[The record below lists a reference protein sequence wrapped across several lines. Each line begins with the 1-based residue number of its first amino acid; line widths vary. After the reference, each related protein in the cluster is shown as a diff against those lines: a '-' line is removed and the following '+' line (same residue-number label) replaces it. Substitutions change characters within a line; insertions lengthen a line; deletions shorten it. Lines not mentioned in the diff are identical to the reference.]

1 MYDEK
6 KKHWMIRNVEMEK
19 NSCTQKIRNEKGL
32 KRDVLRRTILGTRG
46 KKETGQDNAEGLHI
60 Q

>member
-46 KKETGQDNAEGLHI
+46 KKETG
-60 Q
+60 